1 MHLLA
6 DRLVA
11 RVVESLRMF
20 MSVSI
25 KTSISYSTSLF
36 IAEIVNK
43 RKFFMNIMHISWVDV
58 Q

>member
-43 RKFFMNIMHISWVDV
+43 RKFFMNIMHIS
-58 Q
+58 